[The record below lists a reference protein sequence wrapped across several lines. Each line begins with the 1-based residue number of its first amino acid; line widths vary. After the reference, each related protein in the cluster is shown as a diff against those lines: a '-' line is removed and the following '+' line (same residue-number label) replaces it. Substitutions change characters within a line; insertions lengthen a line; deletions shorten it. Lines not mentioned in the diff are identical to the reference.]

1 MKGKSANINF
11 GKATIMKVLQ
21 LLENTFEGIRD
32 KVNAEIEAKED
43 SLTSEASGES
53 DEEVKTG
60 PKEDVQKRP
69 QKIVRV
75 KRPPVLVQTSV
86 PDGLKLTRSASRQ
99 ATARI

>member
-1 MKGKSANINF
+1 
-11 GKATIMKVLQ
+11 MKVLQ

-53 DEEVKTG
+53 EEVKTG

-75 KRPPVLVQTSV
+75 KRPPVLVKTSV